1 MKGCPGHIV
10 KADVDECYSINMMSA
25 DDDDKIG
32 FKLKLNLQFTCVS
45 LVCHAKILQYREA
58 GDMEIIMGVFI
69 EAQQDYCI
77 MTSTP
82 DYDIQ

>member
-1 MKGCPGHIV
+1 
-10 KADVDECYSINMMSA
+10 MMSD

-32 FKLKLNLQFTCVS
+32 FNSKLNLQFICVYFFF
-45 LVCHAKILQYREA
+45 VFHAIILQDKGA
-58 GDMEIIMGVFI
+58 GDMEIIMGVFN

-77 MTSTP
+77 MTSAP

>member
-1 MKGCPGHIV
+1 
-10 KADVDECYSINMMSA
+10 MMSD

-32 FKLKLNLQFTCVS
+32 FNSKLNLQFICVYF
-45 LVCHAKILQYREA
+45 VFHAIILQDKEA
-58 GDMEIIMGVFI
+58 GDMEIIMGVCT

-77 MTSTP
+77 MTSAP